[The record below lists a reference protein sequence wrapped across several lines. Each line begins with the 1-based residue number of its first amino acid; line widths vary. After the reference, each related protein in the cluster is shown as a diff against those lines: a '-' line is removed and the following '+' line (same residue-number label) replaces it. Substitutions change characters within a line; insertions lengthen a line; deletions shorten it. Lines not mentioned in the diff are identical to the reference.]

1 MTSSASATPGRLAQL
16 MASGN
21 KSFFIGGGLLL
32 VIVLAAIFAPLLTGH
47 DPYAQDLLH
56 RREPP
61 IWHNWFGE
69 GDKASW
75 DHPLG
80 TDKLGRDYWSRLV
93 YGARVSL
100 TVGLTAVAI
109 SAVIGTT
116 LGVLA
121 GYFGGTID
129 LVISFFVTTRLSLP
143 VVLVALAV
151 VSLNG
156 SSIPVLVLVIGLL
169 LWDRFAIVMRTATQ
183 QARNAD
189 YVTAARAAGC
199 STFRIIFSEILP
211 NIMASFVIV
220 VTIELAV
227 AILLEAALSFLG
239 MGVQPPLPSW
249 GLMLSEAK
257 DEIFF
262 SSWMITIPG
271 VALTLLILAINVFG
285 DGLRDLTTQDGER

>member
-1 MTSSASATPGRLAQL
+1 MNARVSENSGTISRILRA
-16 MASGN
+16 GN
-21 KSFFIGGGLLL
+21 KSLFIGGGLLL
-32 VIVLAAIFAPLLTGH
+32 LIIVAAIFAPLLTVH
-47 DPYAQDLLH
+47 DPYAQDLLN
-56 RREPP
+56 RRVPP
-61 IWHNWFGE
+61 IWHDWFALG
-69 GDKASW
+69 GKPDW

-100 TVGLTAVAI
+100 FVGITAVTI
-109 SAVIGTT
+109 SAIIGTT

-121 GYFGGTID
+121 GYYGGKID
-129 LVISFFVTTRLSLP
+129 LVISFILTTRLSMP

-169 LWDRFAIVMRTATQ
+169 LWDRFAIVMRTATL
-183 QARNAD
+183 QARSAD

-199 STFRIIFSEILP
+199 STFRIILGEIMP
-211 NIMASFVIV
+211 NVMASFVIV

-239 MGVQPPLPSW
+239 MGVQPPIPSW
-249 GLMLSEAK
+249 GLMLAEAK

-262 SSWMITIPG
+262 SAWMITIPG
-271 VALTLLILAINVFG
+271 VALTLLVLSINLFG
-285 DGLRDLTTQDGER
+285 DGLRDLATQGGRR

>member
-1 MTSSASATPGRLAQL
+1 MTNTADIHSSSLARFK
-16 MASGN
+16 AAGS
-21 KSFFIGGGLLL
+21 KSFLIGGGLLL
-32 VIVLAAIFAPLLTGH
+32 IIVLAAIFAPLLTSH
-47 DPYAQDLLH
+47 DPYMQDLLH
-56 RREPP
+56 RRQPP
-61 IWHNWFGE
+61 AFYSWFGSDE
-69 GDKASW
+69 TAGW
-75 DHPLG
+75 NHPLG
-80 TDKLGRDYWSRLV
+80 TDKLGRDYWARLV

-100 TVGLTAVAI
+100 FVGLTAVAL

-121 GYFGGTID
+121 GYFGGKID

-183 QARNAD
+183 QARAAD

-199 STFRIIFSEILP
+199 STFRIIFSEIFP

-239 MGVQPPLPSW
+239 MGVQPPIPSW

-262 SSWMITIPG
+262 AAWMITIPG
-271 VALTLLILAINVFG
+271 VALTLLILAINLFG
-285 DGLRDLTTQDGER
+285 DGLRDLTTGDGQR